1 MMDVPV
7 GTERPLPSTVL
18 QARGVVV
25 AFDGRKVLRDLT
37 LTLARGELVALHG
50 PNGSGKSTT
59 LRTLA
64 GLLSPGAGQIHWRLP
79 HTARL
84 FLPDRP
90 FLHEHLTLGEHLRF
104 VAMLHRLPE
113 EVTGERVRH
122 LLDRLDLAH
131 ALDAFPG
138 ALSRGMRQK
147 LGLLL
152 AFLPPFQV
160 LMLDEPFTAL
170 DGQARE
176 TVLELL
182 REKAASG
189 VTSLV
194 TVHEPWEAAA
204 FDRAYR
210 LVKGVLREERRCAL

>member
-1 MMDVPV
+1 MSSPAV
-7 GTERPLPSTVL
+7 TEKLLPSTVL

-25 AFDGRKVLRDLT
+25 AFDGTTVLRDLT

-64 GLLSPGAGQIHWRLP
+64 GLLSPVAGQIHWRLP
-79 HTARL
+79 RTARL

-90 FLHEHLTLGEHLRF
+90 FLHEHLTLREHLRF

-113 EVTGERVRH
+113 EATDERVRR
-122 LLDRLDLAH
+122 LLDRLGLAH
-131 ALDAFPG
+131 VLDAFPG
-138 ALSRGMRQK
+138 ALSRGMKQK
-147 LGLLL
+147 FGLLL

-160 LMLDEPFTAL
+160 LMLDEPYTAL
-170 DGQARE
+170 DDQSRE
-176 TVLELL
+176 TVLELM

-189 VTSLV
+189 VTCLV

-210 LVKGVLREERRCAL
+210 LENGVLREERRCER